1 MWSICTHRG
10 MRGDDARKV
19 CPDLNLVQV
28 PVAHGK
34 ADLTLYRAS
43 GKQVTCA
50 CDTWTLVVTQMQ
62 EWPTTCDKR
71 SVHTDYLA
79 RVMSSLN
86 Q

>member
-1 MWSICTHRG
+1 MKNNPGLVYEVQVRMHRG

-43 GKQVTCA
+43 GKQVILRSQCL
-50 CDTWTLVVTQMQ
+50 TL
-62 EWPTTCDKR
+62 
-71 SVHTDYLA
+71 
-79 RVMSSLN
+79 
-86 Q
+86 

>member
-1 MWSICTHRG
+1 

-19 CPDLNLVQV
+19 CPDLSLVQV

-50 CDTWTLVVTQMQ
+50 CNTRTLVVTQMQ
-62 EWPTTCDKR
+62 ELPTTCDNR
-71 SVHTDYLA
+71 SVHAHFLA
-79 RVMSSLN
+79 QVMSSLN
-86 Q
+86 HHITCS